1 MGKAIVVAAL
11 AAFLSFSCSS
21 ARKPPAQDEDIPHER
36 EVRPLL
42 IRSGQEAGTRERL
55 DLYRACGINEMAE
68 GTGAVH
74 IWDFPEPIR
83 VRRVR
88 GRIIFEGWDGSWYK
102 NSWPILRLRGPQE
115 SQKIYEVHGD
125 AEGQF
130 ELKHLPEGQYCFFA
144 SASCSGYHG
153 YYGIIIIDKKADKN
167 NRIEIKLPWA
177 VP

>member
-1 MGKAIVVAAL
+1 
-11 AAFLSFSCSS
+11 
-21 ARKPPAQDEDIPHER
+21 
-36 EVRPLL
+36 
-42 IRSGQEAGTRERL
+42 
-55 DLYRACGINEMAE
+55 MAE

-74 IWDFPEPIR
+74 ILDFPEPIR
-83 VRRVR
+83 VRKVI
-88 GRIIFEGWDGSWYK
+88 GRIIFEGWDGSWYED
-102 NSWPILRLRGPQE
+102 SWPILRLRGPWK

-153 YYGIIIIDKKADKN
+153 YYGIIIIDKDADKKN
-167 NRIEIKLPWA
+167 KIEIKLPWA